1 MYVLLKNPNIS
12 LECDRQYSRHLCAGE
27 QNQIYYVF
35 TMLSPGRANSTLSSS
50 IFLSPV
56 GIVSSRIC
64 SFILPDSRQGG
75 SLQGALLEMPQEG
88 PGERLPL
95 HSPEPVSSVQLL
107 SDVRLFVTHGL

>member
-1 MYVLLKNPNIS
+1 MHRVS
-12 LECDRQYSRHLCAGE
+12 LCFPLERADS
-27 QNQIYYVF
+27 I
-35 TMLSPGRANSTLSSS
+35 LSGSFC
-50 IFLSPV
+50 FLSAV
-56 GIVSSRIC
+56 GIISSRIC

>member
-1 MYVLLKNPNIS
+1 
-12 LECDRQYSRHLCAGE
+12 
-27 QNQIYYVF
+27 
-35 TMLSPGRANSTLSSS
+35 MLSSERADS
-50 IFLSPV
+50 ILPSVVEFFFFNPV
-56 GIVSSRIC
+56 GIISSRIC